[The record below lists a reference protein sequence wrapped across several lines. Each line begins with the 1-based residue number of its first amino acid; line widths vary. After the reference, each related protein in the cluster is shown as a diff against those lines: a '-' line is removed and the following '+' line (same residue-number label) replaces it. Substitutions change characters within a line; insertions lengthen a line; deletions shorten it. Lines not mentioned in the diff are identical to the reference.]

1 MGKVLVEKLLRSC
14 PGIKNIYLLIRPKK
28 GQETAARLNDLLNT
42 PVSSTSVPP
51 PPSLSANPPVAHFQ
65 LFDSVRKER
74 PNDLNKVIP
83 ICGDITSP
91 ELGISEND
99 QVRTPVSV

>member
-1 MGKVLVEKLLRSC
+1 M
-14 PGIKNIYLLIRPKK
+14 
-28 GQETAARLNDLLNT
+28 A
-42 PVSSTSVPP
+42 
-51 PPSLSANPPVAHFQ
+51 SLQ
-65 LFDSVRKER
+65 LFDSIRKER

-99 QVRTPVSV
+99 QVRSTCARSAV